1 MKKNNLLLNNAIKI
15 TLITTFV
22 ILSGMVAN
30 IANATNHW
38 STNHTVKS
46 INVWEVGIFI
56 YVDQSGISNPAGCS
70 RGTGYVIATES
81 PTYEALYK
89 AALTAA
95 AANLTLKM
103 VVSDEPNS
111 CVAGQPKLVAL
122 NVYQ

>member
-1 MKKNNLLLNNAIKI
+1 MKI
-15 TLITTFV
+15 TLISMLV

-30 IANATNHW
+30 IANATNHY
-38 STNHTVKS
+38 SVNHTVKS
-46 INVWEVGIFI
+46 INVWGVGIFI
-56 YVDQSGISNPAGCS
+56 YVDQTGISNPAGCWKA
-70 RGTGYVIATES
+70 TGYVIATDS
-81 PTYEALYK
+81 PIYDAMYK

-111 CVAGQPKLVAL
+111 CVGGQPKLVAL